1 MIDPLGLALENFDV
15 TGAWR
20 IKDNEVPVDAV
31 GDLYDGTRMSGPAGL
46 RAALVKHQDAFLLS
60 FTERLMT
67 YAIGRRVESY
77 DMPTVRQ
84 IIKDAAAQN
93 YKVSAFVQGV
103 VASQAFRMSQM
114 APSATMTTM
123 ER

>member
-1 MIDPLGLALENFDV
+1 M
-15 TGAWR
+15 
-20 IKDNEVPVDAV
+20 PVDAN
-31 GDLYDGTRMSGPAGL
+31 GDLYDGTRMSGPSGL
-46 RAALVKHQDAFLLS
+46 RAALLKHQDAFLLS

-103 VASQAFRMSQM
+103 VASQAFQQSQM

>member
-1 MIDPLGLALENFDV
+1 M
-15 TGAWR
+15 R
-20 IKDNEVPVDAV
+20 
-31 GDLYDGTRMSGPAGL
+31 GPAGL
-46 RAALVKHQDAFLLS
+46 RAALLKHQDAFLLS

-77 DMPTVRQ
+77 DMATVRQ

-103 VASQAFRMSQM
+103 GGEPGLPHESG
-114 APSATMTTM
+114 
-123 ER
+123 